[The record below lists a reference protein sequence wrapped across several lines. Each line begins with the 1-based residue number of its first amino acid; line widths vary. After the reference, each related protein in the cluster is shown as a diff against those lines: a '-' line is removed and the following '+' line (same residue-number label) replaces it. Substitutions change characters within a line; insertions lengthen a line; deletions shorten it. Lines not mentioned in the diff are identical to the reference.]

1 MRDNYIQAVANDTGR
16 QTIFCRIASFFT
28 RVPDTNNGLGAHYI
42 VDLVG
47 TGAVEVVSVVC
58 ENHDIPVIDFR
69 NVRIGNEPIRNIVN
83 RIMEQSPPRCA
94 ILLDARHD
102 EFSAKVRKRIANM
115 HCDLRFHRVV
125 FCLTNQETGSV
136 NCIHVPGSTDD
147 KMNMLLYHLPDRIRK
162 QALSLDSLD
171 CFRPLAEA
179 MVDYVLFE
187 PGVWK
192 HVHVDG
198 TLNEFLSTA
207 LYQIVRRVCHDP
219 GVDDGNYPS
228 FEVNWRREIAPRLKH
243 SLLTPP
249 DALCPRIHRVIPIG
263 VSSSDAMQAMQVA
276 IPKDIQDPYA
286 ITVRTAAVD
295 DQCGSIAITQPM
307 QYTVVNVNCLI
318 NPGILVD
325 VCRELRTGHKAV
337 VSEVHAVRK
346 ELSLIKSVMIDTR
359 EESYVQLSSMNKK
372 HEETKAQLYAM
383 QSKHDAQLSVLK
395 QTHEETHAQLS
406 VLRQLITRLTGNN
419 DAIVCPVNTGDG
431 LIKCSKKECDR
442 VVTKRFRSGKAPR
455 QCSRHLSCT

>member
-1 MRDNYIQAVANDTGR
+1 MRDNYIKAVANDTGR
-16 QTIFCRIASFFT
+16 QNIFCRIASFFT

-47 TGAVEVVSVVC
+47 TGAVKIVSVVC

-69 NVRIGNEPIRNIVN
+69 NVRVGNEPIRNIVN
-83 RIMEQSPPRCA
+83 RIMDHSPPRCA
-94 ILLDARHD
+94 ILLDARTD
-102 EFSAKVRKRIANM
+102 EFSAKIRKRIANM
-115 HCDLRFHRVV
+115 HCDLRFRRVV
-125 FCLTNQETGSV
+125 FCLANQETGSV

-147 KMNMLLYHLPDRIRK
+147 KMNMLLYHLPDRIRN
-162 QALSLDSLD
+162 QALSLDSLDSLD

-346 ELSLIKSVMIDTR
+346 ELSLIKSVMIDT
-359 EESYVQLSSMNKK
+359 
-372 HEETKAQLYAM
+372 
-383 QSKHDAQLSVLK
+383 
-395 QTHEETHAQLS
+395 HEETHAREIRQDSRLS
-406 VLRQLITRLTGNN
+406 VMTEKLEKMATLISRLTGTS
-419 DAIVCPVNTGDG
+419 DGLVCPVNTVDVLG
-431 LIKCSKKECDR
+431 KCSKPKCDQI
-442 VVTKRFRSGKAPR
+442 VTKRFRSGKPRR
-455 QCSRHLSCT
+455 QCDKHLAYAHGSK